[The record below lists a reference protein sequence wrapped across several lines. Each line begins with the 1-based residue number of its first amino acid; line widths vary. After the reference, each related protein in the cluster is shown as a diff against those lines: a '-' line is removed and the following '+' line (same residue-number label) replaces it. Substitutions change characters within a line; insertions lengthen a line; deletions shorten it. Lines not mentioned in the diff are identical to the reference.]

1 MKKQNGRTIDEKGEM
16 LDKAILMATNGHH
29 GQFDRGGKP
38 YILHCLAVLHMV
50 DSDDEEV
57 QCIGIMHDL
66 VEDTKTTYAD
76 LREAGFSDRVIEGVR
91 AMTKN
96 PGYSYE
102 EYQQQVLA
110 NKDAVL
116 VKMAGS
122 VDLVADYNGR
132 PAIIDYKTSIKIKRS
147 EWNEDLLG

>member
-1 MKKQNGRTIDEKGEM
+1 M

-50 DSDDEEV
+50 DSEDEEV
-57 QCIGIMHDL
+57 QCVSVMHDL
-66 VEDTKTTYAD
+66 IEDTKTTYAD
-76 LREAGFSDRVIEGVR
+76 LREAGFSERVIEGVR

-110 NKDAVL
+110 NKDAVI
-116 VKMAGS
+116 VKMA
-122 VDLVADYNGR
+122 DLKHNSDITRLKGVREKDIERMVKYQKFYLMLKASLEN
-132 PAIIDYKTSIKIKRS
+132 
-147 EWNEDLLG
+147 